1 MSFLF
6 WGFATVMLIAAVS
19 FVAIPLKAAKLSS
32 GAPTTL
38 AIFALPIAGFALYFM
53 LGSPGVESAETGA
66 AHKSGEYAKASSSSS
81 GSTRSVATVDNLVD
95 GLRAR
100 LDVEPDDA
108 GGWLLLARSYDHLGR
123 NVEAIDAYERARSL
137 GKADVEFESKLLG
150 KSLTEQP
157 VAQPP
162 GPALRGRV
170 ELTADAAALIEPG
183 DTVFI
188 FAKESAQHRMPVVAL
203 RKPAT
208 ELPLSFVLTDREA
221 MAPGTS
227 LSQFESLVVT
237 AKISKTGNASE
248 SGQGLEVWSDP
259 VSPLDGKEIN
269 LIITA
274 ASKAGGDSNE

>member
-19 FVAIPLKAAKLSS
+19 FVAVPLKAAKLSP

-38 AIFALPIAGFALYFM
+38 AIVVLPMAAFALYFM

-66 AHKSGEYAKASSSSS
+66 AHKPGESSMRASPSSNSNK
-81 GSTRSVATVDNLVD
+81 SVATVDNLVD

-100 LDVEPDDA
+100 LEAEPDDA
-108 GGWLLLARSYDHLGR
+108 GGWLLLARSYDHLDR
-123 NVEAIDAYERARSL
+123 NAEAIDAYERARSL
-137 GKADVEFESKLLG
+137 GKTDVDFESSLLG
-150 KSLTEQP
+150 KSITVQP
-157 VAQPP
+157 IPHPP
-162 GPALRGRV
+162 GAALRGRV
-170 ELTADAAALIEPG
+170 ELAADAVALIEPG

-188 FAKESAQHRMPVVAL
+188 FAKESAQHRMPVAAL

-208 ELPLSFVLTDREA
+208 ELPLNFVLTDREA

-227 LSQFESLVVT
+227 LSQFKSLVVT

-248 SGQGLEVWSDP
+248 SGHGLEAWSDP
-259 VSPLDGKEIN
+259 VSPLDSGHIKL
-269 LIITA
+269 LI
-274 ASKAGGDSNE
+274 SGSDVMDDNNE

>member
-19 FVAIPLKAAKLSS
+19 FVAIPLKAAKLSP
-32 GAPTTL
+32 GTPTTL
-38 AIFALPIAGFALYFM
+38 AIFALPMAAFVLYFM
-53 LGSPGVESAETGA
+53 LGSPGVESAETNTP
-66 AHKSGEYAKASSSSS
+66 HV
-81 GSTRSVATVDNLVD
+81 SVATVDNLVD

-100 LDVEPDDA
+100 LKVEPDDA
-108 GGWLLLARSYDHLGR
+108 GGWLLLARSYDHLDR
-123 NVEAIDAYERARSL
+123 NAEAIDAYERARAL
-137 GKADVEFESKLLG
+137 GKADVEFESSLLG
-150 KSLTEQP
+150 KSLTAKP
-157 VAQPP
+157 ITHPP
-162 GPALRGRV
+162 GAALRGRV
-170 ELTADAAALIEPG
+170 ELTDDAAALIEPG

-188 FAKESAQHRMPVVAL
+188 FAKESAQHRMPVAAL

-221 MAPGTS
+221 MAPGTR
-227 LSQFESLVVT
+227 LDQFESLVVT

-248 SGQGLEVWSDP
+248 SSQGLEVWSDQ

-274 ASKAGGDSNE
+274 ASKAGGDSHE